1 MLYVTIKLN
10 ERPHGSALLTDRDE
24 ANERLAAKKIPN
36 FVCSKRMTKCIHS
49 DFMVLCPGAKEF
61 VLFHQNVLLDKTM
74 FLEFI
79 LSNGA
84 KDVARDTETGTRR
97 INIGFGQTQTTT
109 NPKQLRMHGPCWRK
123 DKSNEKEEEVPLLD
137 DKKFPTARN
146 IPTLNTTWLDEMK
159 ENGGKLMKDYSP
171 LKKQLAQI
179 LSFGQACL
187 DSYYPNAFADDYR
200 NNLFGSYLQSRFGEG
215 SFRWEFID
223 ISIQHTNAIL
233 PKHMDYKNDPR
244 EGYDYCLVYSF
255 TVDQFRICFIMT
267 SRANCGA
274 ASERLKHCF
283 CPSQAINV
291 E

>member
-1 MLYVTIKLN
+1 
-10 ERPHGSALLTDRDE
+10 
-24 ANERLAAKKIPN
+24 
-36 FVCSKRMTKCIHS
+36 
-49 DFMVLCPGAKEF
+49 MVLCPGAKEF

-109 NPKQLRMHGPCWRK
+109 NPKQLR
-123 DKSNEKEEEVPLLD
+123 
-137 DKKFPTARN
+137 
-146 IPTLNTTWLDEMK
+146 MK